1 MLHLSPHQ
9 PESYRS
15 ARNCLRR
22 CLNSGYAFTLAIETI
37 DGRKLDVALSRVL
50 DYGITGEHTDGRA
63 FCELPWWELK
73 TIKVEY

>member
-1 MLHLSPHQ
+1 MLQLESSD
-9 PESYRS
+9 PESYRR

-22 CLNSGYAFTLAIETI
+22 CLNGSHAFTLAIETI

-73 TIKVEY
+73 TIRVEW